1 MIDQADWEVVVVDG
15 ESKDGQIAVLRDYE
29 ARGLLKLVVE
39 KSNRGEG
46 RQIAFLNSSGDY
58 VISMVDTDDV
68 LGPGFRPLVQ
78 RYHSEFE
85 GSMLLAGIM
94 ISPRALL
101 TELGGWNKEFHGEDF
116 VLWEQAKKAGRF
128 VAIDPPGD
136 LFASKVRHRRGALDK
151 TRVLWAYI
159 QQGRRPKVSW
169 KSWPL
174 YQGLR
179 LVHGIK
185 SMLTGKGHRHPPA

>member
-29 ARGLLKLVVE
+29 GRGLLKLIVE
-39 KSNRGEG
+39 KSDRGEG
-46 RQIAFLNSSGDY
+46 RQIAFLNSSGEY

-68 LGPGFRPLVQ
+68 LGPGFRPLIQ
-78 RYHSEFE
+78 RYHAEFE
-85 GSMLLAGIM
+85 GSMLKAGIM

-101 TELGGWNKEFHGEDF
+101 TELGGWNKGFHGEDF
-116 VLWEQAKKAGRF
+116 VLWERAKKAGRF
-128 VAIDPPGD
+128 VEIDTPAD
-136 LFASKVRHRRGALDK
+136 LFASKVRHERGPLDK

-159 QQGRRPKVSW
+159 EQGRRPKVSW
-169 KSWPL
+169 KSWPV

-179 LVHGIK
+179 LIHWIRVK
-185 SMLTGKGHRHPPA
+185 AAGKPASQAS